1 MNRCSPAVTA
11 AIALTGMVTLLVLSS
26 CNPSNPAPPNQPGPA
41 VSETSTIVTSPVFTT
56 DQPSESS
63 SSTETNFALP
73 DLVVRLCT
81 APSPDTR
88 GSVIAVSAIVSNTTG
103 LIGAGASMTCFY
115 LNTSS
120 NVAGASFLGSYS
132 TGSVGPHGH
141 YTISTNVTVP
151 SNQTTGQN
159 YFIAVCDCSNNVT
172 ESIEWNNTNEVA
184 VTIN

>member
-1 MNRCSPAVTA
+1 MKKCSPALTA
-11 AIALTGMVTLLVLSS
+11 AVVLTGLVTVLALSS
-26 CNPSNPAPPNQPGPA
+26 CSPSNPAPVDQSGPA
-41 VSETSTIVTSPVFTT
+41 VSEASSIVTSAVFVT
-56 DQPSESS
+56 DQPAESS
-63 SSTETNFALP
+63 TSTETNFALP

-88 GSVIAVSAIVSNTTG
+88 GSSIAVSAIVSNTSG
-103 LIGAGASMTCFY
+103 LTPAGASMTCFY

-120 NVAGASFLGSYS
+120 NVTGASFLGSYP
-132 TGSVGPHGH
+132 TGGVGIHGH

-159 YFIAVCDCSNNVT
+159 YFIAVCDCSNNVN